1 MEYVLT
7 KEKCNKE
14 NFIKQW
20 SKLVINSA
28 PSKGKAVFDYR
39 RVNEIIF
46 SNQLN
51 KITRLLTEGNDEL
64 HFALIRIYYAE
75 KE

>member
-1 MEYVLT
+1 MEYILT

-20 SKLVINSA
+20 SKLVINSG
-28 PSKGKAVFDYR
+28 PSKGKAAFDYR

-51 KITRLLTEGNDEL
+51 KITRLLTDGNDEL
-64 HFALIRIYYAE
+64 HFSLVRIYYAE
-75 KE
+75 NE